1 MEKFKMD
8 RKRLQ
13 KLACIITENYVSES
27 IPQNVMNQKY
37 KYVGKTLEI
46 EPGSD
51 VFDSLDD
58 FFAEIRYSWDTTET
72 EVQKYID
79 SLSYEGGKIV
89 SNHSGTKQV
98 ELVKQ

>member
-1 MEKFKMD
+1 MD
-8 RKRLQ
+8 KNRLQ
-13 KLACIITENYVSES
+13 KLAGIITENYISES
-27 IPQNVMNQKY
+27 IPSNVMNQRF

-51 VFDSLDD
+51 VFDSLND
-58 FFAEIRYSWDTTET
+58 FFAEIRYSWDTTED

-89 SNHSGTKQV
+89 SNYSGTKQI
-98 ELVKQ
+98 ELVKS

>member
-1 MEKFKMD
+1 MD

-13 KLACIITENYVSES
+13 KLAGIITENYVSES

-89 SNHSGTKQV
+89 SNYSGTKQV

>member
-1 MEKFKMD
+1 MD

-13 KLACIITENYVSES
+13 KLAGIITENYISES
-27 IPQNVMNQKY
+27 IPSNVMNQRF

-51 VFDSLDD
+51 VFDSLND
-58 FFAEIRYSWDTTET
+58 FFAEIRFSWDTSES
-72 EVQKYID
+72 EVENYIN

-89 SNHSGTKQV
+89 SNYSGTKQV